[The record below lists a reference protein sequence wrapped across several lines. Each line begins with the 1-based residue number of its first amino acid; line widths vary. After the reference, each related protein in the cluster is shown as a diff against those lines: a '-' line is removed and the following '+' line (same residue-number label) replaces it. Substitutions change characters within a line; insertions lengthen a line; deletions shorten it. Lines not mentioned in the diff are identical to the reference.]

1 MSELW
6 HTLLQQI
13 DHSESTQFI
22 AKVFGGWIY
31 SVVGLSTPSNAP
43 ESTIVTLFTGQLST
57 FVWIIFITL
66 FIYLAVSSVLNSAR
80 KGSWVKQEWSGMW
93 GVIRLTMGAAA
104 VAPVSK
110 TGIIGACWVVMWLA
124 LVSSGSAD
132 LLWGKVLKVLG
143 DSSLDA
149 QYTRLSQVLDEKAT
163 HQLMDGAFSY
173 VSCCVNKI
181 DAADDKDVTLSSF
194 NPINPGTN
202 PLAQKI
208 AKGCSNPSYQDYL
221 SLTHNDAAPRAPSGN
236 QLDGGT
242 LAAYEKAQID
252 YLIRDT
258 VFDYTHSQIWQFY
271 TDNFSSF
278 KNHDIPSS
286 LTSSWQHI
294 NDNFYNDISN
304 KLKSAIEDDKNLE
317 TEYAKNVSKYGW
329 VSAGNYYLQ
338 LAGEEAAISFALN
351 SALQNT
357 PNYVDPSKEKAFTD
371 ADAIAD
377 VNTLTALSWLQ
388 NTAGSQNSSDTTD
401 PFKIYLLK
409 PSATQD
415 PILAMSRFGH
425 SLEDIAVGAFVGRE
439 VVSIFSWIP
448 GISDVDKLVNNGAME
463 TANIM
468 MAGIGTV
475 LGTVLPVMPTIFFAF
490 CVISWFIYL
499 LQMFIIS
506 PFWLVANASPE
517 GEGMSSTHAKKGF
530 NNALFVACFP
540 IFAIGGL
547 TAAILVSRLGM
558 WIINAIFYQ
567 QLSAMTGTMSIP
579 LAFIGLTLLYAI
591 TAWSVI
597 TNSMALVQTVP
608 RTLLDWLSLSEPG
621 MHPFNHAG
629 ETIQSGSMEKVG
641 QMAAGTVQTASK
653 GLVKAGGFSHNM
665 RSALSR
671 FETRT
676 RQRQT
681 TSDAQNNGEKPN

>member
-1 MSELW
+1 MSDLW
-6 HTLLQQI
+6 HTLVQQI
-13 DHSESTQFI
+13 DHSESTQLI
-22 AKVFGGWIY
+22 AKVFGSWIY
-31 SVVGLSTPSNAP
+31 SVVGLSAPSNAP
-43 ESTIVTLFTGQLST
+43 QSTIVTLFTGQLAT
-57 FVWIIFITL
+57 FVWIIFIAL
-66 FIYLAVSSVLNSAR
+66 FIYLAISSVLNSAR
-80 KGSWVKQEWSGMW
+80 QGSWVKREWSGMW
-93 GVIRLTMGAAA
+93 GVIRLVMGAAA

-149 QYTRLSQVLDEKAT
+149 QYLRLSQVLDEKAT
-163 HQLMDGAFSY
+163 HQLMDGAFAY
-173 VSCCVNKI
+173 VSCCINKI
-181 DAADDKDVTLSSF
+181 DAAEDQEVTINSF

-208 AKGCSNPSYQDYL
+208 AKECSNPSYQDYL
-221 SLTHNDAAPRAPSGN
+221 SLTYNNAAPYVPSGS

-252 YLIRDT
+252 YLIRNT
-258 VFDYTHSQIWQFY
+258 VFDYTHSKIWQFY
-271 TDNFSSF
+271 KDNLTSF
-278 KNHDIPSS
+278 KNHDIPHS
-286 LTSSWQHI
+286 LTDSWQQM
-294 NDNFYNDISN
+294 NDDFYREIST
-304 KLKSAIEDDKNLE
+304 KLKSALEDDKNLE
-317 TEYAKNVSKYGW
+317 TQYAKNVSKYGW

-338 LAGEEAAISFALN
+338 LAGEEAAIGFALN

-357 PNYVDPSKEKAFTD
+357 PNYVDPSKEKAFSD

-388 NTAGSQNSSDTTD
+388 DTAGSQNSSDTTD

-425 SLEDIAVGAFVGRE
+425 SLEDIAVGAFIGRE
-439 VVSIFSWIP
+439 VVSAFSWIP
-448 GISDVDKLVNNGAME
+448 GISDVDKVVNNGAME

-517 GEGMSSTHAKKGF
+517 GEGMSSNHAKKGF

-567 QLSAMTGTMSIP
+567 QLSAMTGVMSIP

-621 MHPFNHAG
+621 LHPFNQAG
-629 ETIQSGSMEKVG
+629 ETLQSGSMEKIG
-641 QMAAGTVQTASK
+641 QMAGGVAQGASK
-653 GLVKAGGFSHNM
+653 GLAKVGGFSNDM
-665 RSALSR
+665 RSAMSR
-671 FETRT
+671 FETRAH
-676 RQRQT
+676 QRRI
-681 TSDAQNNGEKPN
+681 TSDLHNNRKDPN